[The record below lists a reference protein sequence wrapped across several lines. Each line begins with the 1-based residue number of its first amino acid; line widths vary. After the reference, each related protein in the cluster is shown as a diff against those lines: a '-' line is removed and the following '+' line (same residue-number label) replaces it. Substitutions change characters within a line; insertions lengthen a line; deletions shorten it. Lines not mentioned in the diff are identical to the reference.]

1 MKIEERKQGAVLII
15 RPDGPL
21 SGADTKAVRQCIDA
35 AVLSHAGRFVLDA
48 SSIPFIDSGG
58 LELLVD
64 VGERV
69 ASAGRS
75 FKISGLNETVR
86 EVFELTEVADLFE
99 YFETPGAA
107 ARSFA

>member
-1 MKIEERKQGAVLII
+1 MKIEQRKHGAVLII

-21 SGADTKAVRQCIDA
+21 TGSDTRPVRECLDTAMIT
-35 AVLSHAGRFVLDA
+35 HAGRFVLDA
-48 SSIPFIDSGG
+48 SSIPFLDSQG
-58 LELLVD
+58 LEMLVD
-64 VGERV
+64 FGERI
-69 ASAGRS
+69 AAMGRS
-75 FKISGLNETVR
+75 LKISGANETVR